1 MFQFALVSPK
11 LLLCV
16 AETFC
21 RSDFSTLPGPC
32 SPCPCPWSTQTCLP
46 EQAATFLGSLWVLLA
61 NLLHLVNHNSGHLE
75 SLPVYS
81 KLVSPGHWANLCKDL
96 FAPPGAT
103 VTPLLASSWIP
114 LSGPVVLL
122 LPFCYSHPCKVS
134 RLVFGKKALQVFYC
148 LLLSLKCG
156 VHKFFLL
163 PCLPCAV

>member
-1 MFQFALVSPK
+1 MFQFALASPK
-11 LLLCV
+11 LLLCI

-21 RSDFSTLPGPC
+21 RSDFSTLPGPY
-32 SPCPCPWSTQTCLP
+32 SPCPWSTQTCLP

-134 RLVFGKKALQVFYC
+134 RLVFGKKGSSSV
-148 LLLSLKCG
+148 LLSLIIT
-156 VHKFFLL
+156 
-163 PCLPCAV
+163 